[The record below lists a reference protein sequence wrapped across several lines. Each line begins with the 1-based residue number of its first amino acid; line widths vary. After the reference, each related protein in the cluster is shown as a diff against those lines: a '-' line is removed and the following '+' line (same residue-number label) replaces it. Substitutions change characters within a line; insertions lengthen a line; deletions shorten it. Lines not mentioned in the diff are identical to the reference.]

1 MGVLRSK
8 RGAIEVSVNTI
19 IILIFAIAIL
29 GLGLTFVRKSMGSA
43 TSEFGKVTDELRTD
57 MMNTLKQ
64 SGEKLTLKPAK
75 ITLSK
80 SNANLMTGEVF
91 YGIRNLDTAAA
102 VTFGIDAVAC
112 ESIDGGSIAG
122 LNAKTFTTLKVDAGA
137 SDVQPI
143 KVTITSAT
151 PATSYKC
158 TLTVRGATQ
167 TLDIEGYPVTIDGN
181 PVFDVYA
188 SQNFFV
194 DVTD

>member
-29 GLGLTFVRKSMGSA
+29 GLGLSFVRKSLGSA
-43 TSEFGKVTDELRTD
+43 TSEFGKVSDELRTD

-91 YGIRNLDTAAA
+91 YGIRNLDTVTA
-102 VTFGIDAVAC
+102 VTFGISAGAC
-112 ESIDGGSIAG
+112 ESIDNSGVTITDP
-122 LNAKTFTTLKVDAGA
+122 NIIQTKTYATLAINAGA
-137 SDVQPI
+137 SDVQPV

-151 PATSYKC
+151 PASSYKC
-158 TLTVRGATQ
+158 VLSIQDELA
-167 TLDIEGYPVTIDGN
+167 N
-181 PVFDVYA
+181 PYA
-188 SQNFFV
+188 SQIFFV